1 MQNTKF
7 QIATLI
13 MIIIFF
19 TLTIPLQAR
28 ILTPSPFLK
37 SALVPGW
44 GQLSIDKNYG
54 YGMLSGE
61 VLLWSTLF
69 YNNNEQDLRHESS
82 YEYALK
88 FAGVNPG
95 KYSSQYYRDLAIYN
109 SSGFEAGGYNAM
121 VRQTAIN
128 LYPSQLDMQQQYI
141 DANAIPD
148 EMSWQWESS
157 TRRKKY
163 STMRKEI
170 LEMKDTAQV
179 ITGIIIANHIISG
192 IDMLRQ
198 KKHWKNVNTSV
209 GYLQKTPTINLE
221 VNF

>member
-1 MQNTKF
+1 MQITKF
-7 QIATLI
+7 FKLSLFIILLI
-13 MIIIFF
+13 TIIPQSIN
-19 TLTIPLQAR
+19 AG
-28 ILTPSPFLK
+28 ILKPSPFLK

-54 YGMLSGE
+54 YGMLTSE
-61 VLLWSTLF
+61 VLLWSTYF
-69 YNNNEQDLRHESS
+69 YNVNEQDLKHEAS

-88 FAGVNPG
+88 FANVNPG
-95 KYSSQYYRDLAIYN
+95 KYSAQYYRDLTRYN

-121 VRQTAIN
+121 VRQYAISAFSD
-128 LYPSQLDMQQQYI
+128 PASQQAYI

-148 EMSWQWESS
+148 EMSWQWES
-157 TRRKKY
+157 TDRRKKY

-179 ITGIIIANHIISG
+179 LTGVIIANHIISG

-209 GYLQKTPTINLE
+209 GYLHNTPILNLE
-221 VNF
+221 VKF